1 MLEVDRFVARRWHTP
16 PRTES
21 LHIRSLTFAYG
32 TRTLFAAHFSPPTAP
47 FFSFITRPASQPAQ
61 TQPPQPLASA
71 LSPLL
76 YPLFIFI
83 PTLLRATLT
92 TSNTTTTHLP
102 LPLSIPPPPSHL
114 LSSCAGVTSASTCFC
129 WVCLASALVPGPP
142 LVLLLFFLIFLLPFP
157 PGSHS
162 AFLFPAVRTYF
173 GASVVVVVGG
183 SWCVSVSGSV
193 WFLLA
198 HALLPSFLPS
208 FHPPSPLQP
217 FLPFSS
223 SVAARVSS
231 ILLSS
236 PPPPFSILCL
246 GNLLSCWL
254 LSSSFLPSVV
264 GLSSLSSFVST
275 FLLLL
280 SLLARPGPVFANGT
294 SPSWAWPSSGQRH
307 SSSRSSSSTPS
318 RPCRDGS

>member
-102 LPLSIPPPPSHL
+102 LPLFIPPPPIFSHL
-114 LSSCAGVTSASTCFC
+114 VPVSPLHLLASVGSVLHPLSSQ
-129 WVCLASALVPGPP
+129 GPP
-142 LVLLLFFLIFLLPFP
+142 SFYCSFF
-157 PGSHS
+157 
-162 AFLFPAVRTYF
+162 
-173 GASVVVVVGG
+173 
-183 SWCVSVSGSV
+183 
-193 WFLLA
+193 
-198 HALLPSFLPS
+198 
-208 FHPPSPLQP
+208 
-217 FLPFSS
+217 
-223 SVAARVSS
+223 
-231 ILLSS
+231 
-236 PPPPFSILCL
+236 
-246 GNLLSCWL
+246 
-254 LSSSFLPSVV
+254 
-264 GLSSLSSFVST
+264 
-275 FLLLL
+275 
-280 SLLARPGPVFANGT
+280 
-294 SPSWAWPSSGQRH
+294 
-307 SSSRSSSSTPS
+307 
-318 RPCRDGS
+318 